1 MLSRR
6 GKGERPVLAGFTLY
20 QLYWFF
26 LIYSF
31 LGWCAE
37 VVFAAVTTGKLV
49 NRGFLNGPVCPIY
62 GFGMLAALVA
72 LAPVRQ
78 NLGLLFLGGMA
89 LASAIELAGGWALKK
104 LFHTSWWDYSDQ
116 PFNLGGYIC
125 LSFSLL
131 WGLAVVGVVRL
142 VHPPIEAMVA
152 AMPRPLGL
160 SLGAVLGAV
169 FLCDLAATVCTIAG
183 LQRDLRE
190 LQRLAA
196 ALHRGSDLLTEQV
209 GGAALAADEKLETG
223 REKLAE
229 GRQELAEIQAGTRA
243 ELEMRLDLLRARI
256 LDRRLGA
263 RRLLRAFPRM
273 KSAHTGEL
281 IANLFADV
289 KEKLKK

>member
-1 MLSRR
+1 M
-6 GKGERPVLAGFTLY
+6 LAGFTLY

-196 ALHRGSDLLTEQV
+196 
-209 GGAALAADEKLETG
+209 DEKLETG